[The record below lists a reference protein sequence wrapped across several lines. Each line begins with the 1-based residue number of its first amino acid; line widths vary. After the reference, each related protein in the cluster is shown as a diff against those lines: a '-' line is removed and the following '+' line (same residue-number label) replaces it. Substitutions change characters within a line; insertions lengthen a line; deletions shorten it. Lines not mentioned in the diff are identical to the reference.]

1 LTVHFPPKNEW
12 NEGEDM
18 ERRRF
23 LGAATAASLGLVL
36 EGSFAEFGRAQNAVR
51 ANANVPERT
60 ANKSEFPENSTVV
73 LVHAAWADGS
83 CWSNIILPL
92 KRHALK
98 VVCAPIPLTS
108 LTNDA
113 TALSWTLER
122 TSGPVVLVGHAYSG
136 AVIAAAKEER
146 VKSLVYVA
154 ALAPDEGETVA
165 KVFYRD
171 TPSLEAPKMVPD
183 SHGLVWMPEDA
194 FRRALAQK
202 ASPDQAK
209 IAASV
214 QRPISVQCIQE
225 PAPTPLWKS
234 KPSWYLVAE
243 EDRMINPK
251 TQHFMADRMGA
262 TVRPHPVDHTPMYS
276 APALVVDVILEA
288 ARKTFS
294 Q

>member
-1 LTVHFPPKNEW
+1 MK
-12 NEGEDM
+12 
-18 ERRRF
+18 RRSF
-23 LGAATAASLGLVL
+23 LGALTAASLGVALN
-36 EGSFAEFGRAQNAVR
+36 GSLTEFAQAQDTTHVVASLPGRAAS
-51 ANANVPERT
+51 AG
-60 ANKSEFPENSTVV
+60 EFPQNSTIV

-83 CWSNIILPL
+83 CWSNIVLPL
-92 KRHALK
+92 KQRGLS
-98 VVCAPIPLTS
+98 VFCAPIPLTS

-113 TALSWTLER
+113 AALSRALER

-136 AVIAAAKEER
+136 AVIAAVQEER
-146 VKSLVYVA
+146 VKSLVYLT

-171 TPSLEAPKMVPD
+171 TPSPEQPKMVPD
-183 SHGLVWMPEDA
+183 SHGFVWMPDDA
-194 FRRALAQK
+194 FGRALAHN
-202 ASPDQAK
+202 ASSDQAR

-214 QRPISVQCIQE
+214 QRPISLQCIQE
-225 PAPTPLWKS
+225 PVPTPLWKS

-251 TQHFMADRMGA
+251 TQRFMADRMAA

-276 APALVVDVILEA
+276 SPALVVDVILEA
-288 ARKTFS
+288 ARKTLS